1 MIIFTAHLGHISL
14 KTINFSQREDNIR
27 ALIVKSPSMGKPLL
41 YTRMPVNAKRIVKYP
56 HFATPNVKIDIPA
69 KSLQSCP
76 TPWDSVDCSLPDS
89 SIHGILQARTLEWVF
104 MPSSRGSS

>member
-41 YTRMPVNAKRIVKYP
+41 YTRKNDGVRKISILPPLQKKLLRQESSVGAESGRNPREEENIYVIIKWLFKCYLLITKAKTVN
-56 HFATPNVKIDIPA
+56 
-69 KSLQSCP
+69 LQ
-76 TPWDSVDCSLPDS
+76 
-89 SIHGILQARTLEWVF
+89 Q
-104 MPSSRGSS
+104 